1 MATATDSVDL
11 VGDAAVVNLVRAA
24 LFAALMG
31 AFAFVSFPNPL
42 NPAVPVTLQVLGVFL
57 AGIFLGPLWGGF
69 AMALYLLAGAVG
81 APVFAGGSAGI
92 GVLLGP
98 TGGYL
103 ISYPIAAAVIGAA
116 VHGTEGL
123 TQPETVSRSRF
134 VGITAAGTAVIYAL
148 GILVYWQF
156 LDVGL
161 TEAVLGAAVVLVP
174 IAAAA
179 IGAAVHGTEGLAEP
193 ETIPLWRLV
202 GAMVAGTAVI
212 YALGILVYWQSLNV
226 GLVEAVLGAAVV
238 FVPVEALKIA
248 AAVGI
253 VRSDGI
259 TAA

>member
-11 VGDAAVVNLVRAA
+11 VGDATVGNLVRAA
-24 LFAALMG
+24 LFAALVG

-57 AGIFLGPLWGGF
+57 AGIFLGPRWGGF

-103 ISYPIAAAVIGAA
+103 VSYPFAAGVVGAV
-116 VHGTEGL
+116 VHGTDGL
-123 TQPETVSRSRF
+123 TPPESV
-134 VGITAAGTAVIYAL
+134 AL
-148 GILVYWQF
+148 
-156 LDVGL
+156 
-161 TEAVLGAAVVLVP
+161 P
-174 IAAAA
+174 
-179 IGAAVHGTEGLAEP
+179 
-193 ETIPLWRLV
+193 RLV
-202 GAMVAGTAVI
+202 GGMVAGTAVI
-212 YALGILVYWQSLNV
+212 YALGILVYWQSLDV
-226 GLVEAVLGAAVV
+226 GLAAATVGAAVV

-253 VRSDGI
+253 VRSDEI
-259 TAA
+259 AAA